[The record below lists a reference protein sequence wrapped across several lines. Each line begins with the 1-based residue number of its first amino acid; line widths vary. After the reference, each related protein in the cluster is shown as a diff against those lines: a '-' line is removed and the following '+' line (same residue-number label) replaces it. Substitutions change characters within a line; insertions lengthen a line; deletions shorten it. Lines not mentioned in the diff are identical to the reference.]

1 MNTNKKIFVIVAIAF
16 MQINIS
22 YAQKCEGGYMSIPD
36 ELRTYVKS
44 SFINKINNGSIQLEN
59 LKSTHQNCWVVYSD
73 RAQNKLLT
81 QRGMPNN
88 DELDYMEPLVVKE
101 VLGNIDTMSNG
112 YIFGKIF
119 LTSDSVD
126 GEELIFS
133 LARPIND
140 PNGNPL
146 IISKD
151 IDIDTAEEIIR
162 TSQELSF
169 TTDKTYDLEIYK
181 FIADV
186 SYYDQTIKN
195 SRVFFKLI
203 DERLPRG
210 YFGYTEENIS
220 KMVITSIIRN
230 YALIS
235 ELYNT
240 QKRLTNEIISNWV
253 GSSTW
258 EPDFK
263 SYWQNSGQILPSRL
277 LSYLS
282 SELSINI

>member
-1 MNTNKKIFVIVAIAF
+1 MAMNYASAITMNNLVLALDQTARTVDMALASQEYALSYDSVERNLQLLYGISAIKSQNYNMVLDVLSFGKGLIKTALSTTNVEVPVGNE
-16 MQINIS
+16 Q
-22 YAQKCEGGYMSIPD
+22 GY
-36 ELRTYVKS
+36 TV
-44 SFINKINNGSIQLEN
+44 Q
-59 LKSTHQNCWVVYSD
+59 
-73 RAQNKLLT
+73 
-81 QRGMPNN
+81 
-88 DELDYMEPLVVKE
+88 E
-101 VLGNIDTMSNG
+101 VLGNIDTMSDG
-112 YIFGKIF
+112 YIFGKVF
-119 LTSDSVD
+119 LSSDSVD
-126 GEELIFS
+126 GEELVFS
-133 LARPIND
+133 LARPISD

-151 IDIDTAEEIIR
+151 IDINTAEEIIR

-169 TTDKTYDLEIYK
+169 TTDKTYYLELYK

-220 KMVITSIIRN
+220 RIVVSSIIRN

-235 ELYNT
+235 EQYNT
-240 QKRLTNEIISNWV
+240 QKNLTKDIISNWV

-258 EPDFK
+258 EPDFTT
-263 SYWQNSGQILPSRL
+263 YWQNAGQTLPTRL

>member
-1 MNTNKKIFVIVAIAF
+1 MAMNYASAITMNNLVLALDQTEKTVDMALASQEYALSYNTVERNLQLLYGLSAIKSQNYNMVLNVLSFGKGLIKTVLSNTNIELPSGNE
-16 MQINIS
+16 Q
-22 YAQKCEGGYMSIPD
+22 GY
-36 ELRTYVKS
+36 TV
-44 SFINKINNGSIQLEN
+44 Q
-59 LKSTHQNCWVVYSD
+59 
-73 RAQNKLLT
+73 
-81 QRGMPNN
+81 
-88 DELDYMEPLVVKE
+88 E
-101 VLGNIDTMSNG
+101 VLGNIDTMSDG
-112 YIFGKIF
+112 YIFGKVF
-119 LTSDSVD
+119 LSSDSVD

-133 LARPIND
+133 LARPVND
-140 PNGNPL
+140 PTGNPL

-151 IDIDTAEEIIR
+151 IDIDTAEEIAR

-169 TTDKTYDLEIYK
+169 STDKTYDLELYK

-220 KMVITSIIRN
+220 RIVVSSIIRN
-230 YALIS
+230 YVLIS
-235 ELYNT
+235 EQYNT
-240 QKRLTNEIISNWV
+240 QKNLTKDIISNWV
-253 GSSTW
+253 GSSSW
-258 EPDFK
+258 EPDFT
-263 SYWQNSGQILPSRL
+263 SYWQNSGTLLPSRL

>member
-1 MNTNKKIFVIVAIAF
+1 MAMNYASAITMNNLVLALDQTEKTLDIALASQEYALSYNTDERNLQLLYGLSNIKSQNYNMVLDVISFGKGLVKTVLSDSNVELPAGNE
-16 MQINIS
+16 Q
-22 YAQKCEGGYMSIPD
+22 GY
-36 ELRTYVKS
+36 TV
-44 SFINKINNGSIQLEN
+44 Q
-59 LKSTHQNCWVVYSD
+59 
-73 RAQNKLLT
+73 
-81 QRGMPNN
+81 
-88 DELDYMEPLVVKE
+88 E

-112 YIFGKIF
+112 YIFGKVF

-126 GEELIFS
+126 GEELVFS

-162 TSQELSF
+162 TTTELSF
-169 TTDKTYDLEIYK
+169 TTDKTYNVEIYK

-203 DERLPRG
+203 DERKPRG

-220 KMVITSIIRN
+220 KLVVSSIIRN

-235 ELYNT
+235 EQYNT
-240 QKRLTNEIISNWV
+240 QKNLTKDIISNWV

-258 EPDFK
+258 EPDFAT
-263 SYWQNSGQILPSRL
+263 YWQTSGLQLPSRL

>member
-1 MNTNKKIFVIVAIAF
+1 MAMNYASAVIMNNLVLALDQTAKTVDMALASQEYALSYNTTERNLQLLYGISAIKSQNYNMILDVFSFGKGLVKTALSTTNVELPTNNE
-16 MQINIS
+16 Q
-22 YAQKCEGGYMSIPD
+22 GY
-36 ELRTYVKS
+36 TV
-44 SFINKINNGSIQLEN
+44 Q
-59 LKSTHQNCWVVYSD
+59 
-73 RAQNKLLT
+73 
-81 QRGMPNN
+81 
-88 DELDYMEPLVVKE
+88 E
-101 VLGNIDTMSNG
+101 VLGNIDTMSDG
-112 YIFGKIF
+112 YIFGKVF

-133 LARPIND
+133 LAKPIND
-140 PNGNPL
+140 PNGSPL

-169 TTDKTYDLEIYK
+169 TTDKTYNLELYK

-210 YFGYTEENIS
+210 SFGYTEENIS
-220 KMVITSIIRN
+220 RMIISSIIRN

-235 ELYNT
+235 EQYNT
-240 QKRLTNEIISNWV
+240 QKNLTKDIISNWV
-253 GSSTW
+253 GSSSW
-258 EPDFK
+258 DPDFTTYWK
-263 SYWQNSGQILPSRL
+263 SSGQLLPTRL